1 MKANDHEAILRV
13 VEAQGVGFEAV
24 SRGELTHLF
33 ETLPDLDRSR
43 VLFTPNFASND
54 DYIYAVEQGVWVNID
69 NIEVLKNWG
78 ETFRNTPILLRV
90 DPGQGRGHHAH
101 VHTGGKRSKF
111 GITKTE
117 VNRQS
122 VSRSLRPQI
131 LVYTLMWA
139 AVRSS
144 GAGGYCNVV
153 CVLPKPLRQCSLS
166 LWVRS
171 VVES

>member
-1 MKANDHEAILRV
+1 M
-13 VEAQGVGFEAV
+13 
-24 SRGELTHLF
+24 THLF

-117 VNRQS
+117 VNEA
-122 VSRSLRPQI
+122 VSLAAACGAQIIGLHAHVGSGVRDPQAW
-131 LVYTLMWA
+131 VDTATLLA
-139 AVRSS
+139 SIAETIKTVQFINV
-144 GAGGYCNVV
+144 GGG
-153 CVLPKPLRQCSLS
+153 LG
-166 LWVRS
+166 
-171 VVES
+171 VVEKPTESPLDLEAFNASLYTV